1 MTMLQ
6 IVFGYPHMVGL
17 AWTLMFE
24 LLFYIIVSVQ
34 FALGLISRTVPI
46 TIGIMAGAILVEGIV
61 PLAGGAQ
68 LPNGILS
75 FFGTMCMG
83 TVLYRYSQAELSRS
97 TLLRMLGLALV
108 METLTLVGDIR
119 MQEPIWVQWLTAR
132 FAAYI

>member
-6 IVFGYPHMVGL
+6 VVFGYLHMVGL

-61 PLAGGAQ
+61 PLAGGVQ

-75 FFGTMCMG
+75 FFGTM
-83 TVLYRYSQAELSRS
+83 
-97 TLLRMLGLALV
+97 
-108 METLTLVGDIR
+108 
-119 MQEPIWVQWLTAR
+119 
-132 FAAYI
+132 